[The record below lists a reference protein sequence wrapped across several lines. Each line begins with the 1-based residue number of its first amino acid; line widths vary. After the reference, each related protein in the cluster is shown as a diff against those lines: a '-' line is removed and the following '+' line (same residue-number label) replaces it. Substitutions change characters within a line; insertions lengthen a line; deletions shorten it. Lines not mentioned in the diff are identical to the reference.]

1 MKRAIP
7 GSPMADAPP
16 VKGRYDRPRHRG
28 PDMLNRIFFLL
39 FAGLA
44 AASPAAAQS
53 LPKPAEFY
61 FDADPTTTR
70 PVVAVKETGDAAVQK
85 LLKLIER
92 DPRAKAEHAQLAHLA
107 MDGGRTD
114 LGKELYGRALGRITS
129 TDALWRP
136 VVWNYGWDLYRAG
149 DAAAAV
155 GQWQQLVAVRRS
167 NASWVPPTLALA
179 LWTAGRQE
187 EAVQWYAAAVRTEPQ
202 LWRDPAN
209 FPRLLPDWR
218 DAERAALAEV
228 QAAWAANPPT
238 WP

>member
-1 MKRAIP
+1 
-7 GSPMADAPP
+7 
-16 VKGRYDRPRHRG
+16 
-28 PDMLNRIFFLL
+28 MLKSISFLL
-39 FAGLA
+39 LAGLA
-44 AASPAAAQS
+44 AAGPAAAQS

-61 FDADPTTTR
+61 FEADSATTR
-70 PVVAVKETGDAAVQK
+70 PVVAVKEAGDAAVQK

-92 DPRAKAEHAQLAHLA
+92 NPRAKAEHAQLAHLA
-107 MDGGRTD
+107 MEGGRSD
-114 LGKELYGRALGRITS
+114 LGNELYGRALSRITD

-136 VVWNYGWDLYRAG
+136 VVWNYGWDLYRSG
-149 DAAAAV
+149 NAAAAV
-155 GQWQQLVAVRRS
+155 GQWQQLVVRRS

-179 LWTAGRQE
+179 LWSAGRQA

-218 DAERAALAEV
+218 DGERATLAEV
-228 QAAWAANPPT
+228 QAAWAANPPI